1 MCRHIAWLGRPRTL
15 ASLLIEPEYGLLRQS
30 YQPRRQRYGLM
41 NADGWGVGWWSAD
54 ETGHAS
60 PAASTAPAAP
70 ARWRS
75 ARPMWSDT
83 SLLSVAPH
91 VSAHAILG
99 AVRSA
104 TAGMPAD
111 ETAAAPFTRGRWLLS
126 HNGRVDRSVLPDQAW
141 QQAESVC
148 DSAVLA
154 AWLLAAPESLAER
167 VTEVGKRDRTARLN
181 VLAADGDRILATT
194 WGDRLSVL
202 VTPRGVAVAS
212 EPYDEDEGWRD
223 IPDRSLLTVTSDG
236 VSITDLGAK

>member
-15 ASLLIEPEYGLLRQS
+15 ASLLIEPEHGLLRQS

-54 ETGHAS
+54 EL
-60 PAASTAPAAP
+60 PP

-75 ARPMWSDT
+75 ARPMWSDA

-91 VSAHAILG
+91 VSARAILG

-126 HNGRVDRSVLPDQAW
+126 HNGRVDRSVLPDEAW

-167 VTEVGKRDRTARLN
+167 VAEVGRRDRAARLN

-194 WGDRLSVL
+194 WGDSLSVL
-202 VTPRGVAVAS
+202 VTPHGVAVAS
-212 EPYDEDEGWRD
+212 EPYDDDPGWRE

-236 VSITDLGAK
+236 VSITDLGAE